1 MTAEQNRADTKP
13 RSLVG
18 TARDRL
24 RRAAQAMGTG
34 LRSAYQSYRWMYVR
48 YMRFERWRLILNLIC
63 LGISSAV
70 MAALAWLVSPAIE
83 RLSDSAASDTI
94 FLIPLGVLLLV
105 TVNGVALYLSQILSE
120 KITQH
125 TTTRLQR
132 DVYRRF
138 LSLNLTAISNF
149 PTGTMIAFVTSE
161 VGRAISGMTT
171 LLIGISREVMSFS
184 FLLVVMIL
192 RDWQMSLFILL
203 SFPPLIAAVVMTAR
217 KVRHATGEAMEAG
230 FTLTRLATDVLSSLR
245 LVKIFDATEF
255 ESDRHARAAIHRRDK
270 AIKLARRKAVMV
282 PINEIAG
289 GLAIAAVLT
298 FAILRA
304 QISGTFEFSDIASFI
319 TAVFLAYRPLKRIT
333 GAIPQ
338 FVEGL
343 YAAERLQ
350 GLDNLATE
358 TRLGDEPDDGE
369 RFHGDVEVRDVSFSY
384 VPGAPVL
391 RGVSLAL
398 PKGKTVALVGPSG
411 SGKTTL
417 LNLIPRLYEV
427 AEGTITV
434 DGLDINRVP
443 LGKLRRSIALVSQ
456 ETLLLDDTV
465 MMNLAYGTAI
475 DDEERAWRCLRE
487 ANADGFVQAL
497 PDGLHALVGERGQSL
512 SGGQRQRLAL
522 ARALYRDAPVLLL
535 DEPTS
540 ALDGESER
548 EVREAIRR
556 ISRERSILI
565 VAHRLPA
572 IQFAEYVYVMVDG
585 RIVEEG
591 THDDLRKA
599 GGVYDTIFHI
609 QELEDRFGR
618 QLTR

>member
-1 MTAEQNRADTKP
+1 MTVEENNP
-13 RSLVG
+13 G
-18 TARDRL
+18 ARPPSALAAARQRL
-24 RRAAQAMGTG
+24 RQSMKSTG
-34 LRSAYQSYRWMYVR
+34 QGFGSAYQTYRWMYVR
-48 YMRFERWRLILNLIC
+48 YMRFERLRLILNLIC
-63 LGISSAV
+63 LGVSSAV

-83 RLSDSAASDTI
+83 RLSDSTAAETI
-94 FLIPLGVLLLV
+94 FLIPLGVLVLV
-105 TVNGVALYLSQILSE
+105 TVNGLALYLSQILSE

-138 LSLNLTAISNF
+138 LSLNLTAISNL

-230 FTLTRLATDVLSSLR
+230 FTLTRLSTDVLTSLR

-255 ESDRHARAAIHRRDK
+255 ESDRHTQAAINRRDK

-298 FAILRA
+298 FAILRS
-304 QISGTFEFSDIASFI
+304 QISGSFEFSDIASFI

-333 GAIPQ
+333 ASIPQ

-343 YAAERLQ
+343 YAAERLR
-350 GLDNLATE
+350 GLDDLATE
-358 TRLGDEPDDGE
+358 TRQGDEPDDGA
-369 RFHGDVEVRDVSFSY
+369 RFKGDIEVRDVGFSY
-384 VPGAPVL
+384 VPGVPVL
-391 RGVSLAL
+391 QGVSLSL
-398 PKGKTVALVGPSG
+398 PKGRTIALVGPSG

-427 AEGTITV
+427 AEGSITI
-434 DGLDINRVP
+434 DGTDINRVP

-475 DDEERAWRCLRE
+475 YDEDRAWRCLRE
-487 ANADGFVQAL
+487 ANAESFVSTL
-497 PDGLHALVGERGQSL
+497 PNGLGSLVGERGQSL

-556 ISRERSILI
+556 ISRDRSILI

-572 IQFAEYVYVMVDG
+572 IQFADYVYVMVDG

-591 THDDLRKA
+591 THEALRAA